1 MASPFPAQNLMEEY
15 MAEQLTRAGSAGPVC
30 EETAGTTGGS
40 RAAKGIGWVAAVLLA
55 VFTLFPA
62 AAHAQQLLGSIN
74 GTVKDTSGAVVPG
87 ATVKVVNVGT
97 NLTITVNTG
106 KSGSYNVVNL
116 PLGTYTVTVSKAA
129 FKTVVHS
136 QVLVQAHQASTVDTV
151 LEPGAVSSQV
161 TVSATPLL
169 DQTDTTNGYVLNSK
183 IIQTTPLGTGS
194 FTQLATLAP
203 GVSADLLSGSG
214 TNAGLGNQDI
224 WANGQRDTSNS
235 VSFNGIN
242 GNNVFNGMTS
252 SSVGASRFVLNT
264 NEQFL
269 PGGQI
274 QTNTSVYDAIGQGMP
289 TPPPETI
296 EEMHVMTSM
305 YDASQGANSGA
316 HIAVV
321 TKSGTN
327 RFHGGAYEYH
337 QTTGWNANP
346 FFLNAAGISRQPLHR
361 NTFGALLGGP
371 IVRNK
376 IFFFG
381 SYQGQRVTD
390 AFNGATEGVNVP
402 IGLTND
408 RSAGALASLAN
419 TDYGTSLTAS
429 QIDPAALKIL
439 QAKDSS
445 GNYLIP
451 SQNINT
457 ISQIEAL
464 GYNAFVK
471 GPPSTF
477 NADQFNA
484 NTDFN
489 FGPKDRFSEKYY
501 YQRDPSTSPF
511 AVSQTLGFPQSLNA
525 GSQVVSLDNIVTPT
539 ANTSWEQRLG
549 FVREVAYANTGQS
562 LTPQTAG
569 INIPG
574 SSYFPGISIY
584 NPTNTAQL
592 PGGTGG
598 SLGIGPRNNFA
609 NAGVFQ
615 NQFEGETNYTW
626 IHGNHNVSF
635 GATFDY
641 GQLNVVNKENQVAT
655 FSFDNFASFLTGTM
669 GSRYTGSGRLLDGET
684 NRYYRYKQAGL
695 YAQDDIRVRSNLSVD
710 LGLRWDW
717 DGPLNEKNGLLTNF
731 YPKNYKYDLQTDTIQ
746 NIGLVVAGN
755 NKQFCGSQQSYC
767 VSNSTLTGRQWLFE
781 PRVGVAWSPGFAKN
795 LVVRAGFGVYADRGE
810 YFTELGPSAGL
821 GISGPFGVTT
831 EMPFTVPFYTNCS
844 GANCLSNSPFGT
856 SAPPA
861 PPSNFSGVAAL
872 VHNQSGLSGCPEPVT
887 PTCTPTGYANFAY
900 LFGSYDPKNNLPY
913 SENWT
918 LDLQWQP
925 YNSMLIDIGY
935 VGNHGANELLPVPF
949 NQALIATPQHPVNG
963 QIYSYG
969 FQATDANGNPLKTEQ
984 VMTTIGEY
992 SFSDGNTALRVPY
1005 IGYNP
1010 NSNYWRGVGISNYNA
1025 LQFSVK
1031 KRMSHGLAINASYTW
1046 SHTLD
1051 EGGGLSSGLFYNGNN
1066 PLDPSSAYGNASFD
1080 RTHVLT
1086 IGYVYHMPNLARSTG
1101 FLSQVTNGWGISGM
1115 TVAESGQPYSVYDF
1129 SGDVASQYWGAG
1141 DDFITNPLLAIPN
1154 GTSKTVQLQGTT
1166 GVNPANPV
1174 LNGAAFGVF
1183 INAPGTHGVPPC
1195 GPTTA
1200 GTTTACDYSETGYTN
1215 IGRNQFRGP
1224 FQNRFDFDVF
1234 KTFKLSERFSLRYDA
1249 QFFNLFNSPSF
1260 DTPVN
1265 DFHLD
1270 PCYGPNVQTAPGGY
1284 SCQWYG
1290 TIPSVNGAGPFGNG
1304 KSPSGGGYIQ
1314 NPLGSPRFVQMSLH
1328 LTF

>member
-1 MASPFPAQNLMEEY
+1 
-15 MAEQLTRAGSAGPVC
+15 MAEQLTRVGNPALVRNKSASAQGRPG
-30 EETAGTTGGS
+30 ASRKTG
-40 RAAKGIGWVAAVLLA
+40 WLAAVLL
-55 VFTLFPA
+55 VFFALFPA
-62 AAHAQQLLGSIN
+62 AAHAQQLLGAIN
-74 GTVKDTSGAVVPG
+74 GTVTDSSGAVVPG

-97 NLTITVNTG
+97 NLTLTAKTG
-106 KSGSYNVVNL
+106 KNGSYNVVNL
-116 PLGTYTVTVSKAA
+116 PIGTYTVTVAMA
-129 FKTVVHS
+129 NFKTVVHS
-136 QVLVQAHQASTVDTV
+136 EVLVQANHTATINSV
-151 LEPGAVSSQV
+151 LQPGAVTSQV

-183 IIQTTPLGTGS
+183 VIQSTPLGTGS

-203 GVSADLLSGSG
+203 GVNANLLSGSG

-235 VSFNGIN
+235 MSFNGIN

-252 SSVGASRFVLNT
+252 SSVGANRFVLNT

-296 EEMHVMTSM
+296 EELHVETSM

-316 HIAVV
+316 HVEVV

-327 RFHGGAYEYH
+327 HFHGQLYEYH

-361 NTFGALLGGP
+361 NTFGGTLGGP
-371 IVRNK
+371 ILHNK
-376 IFFFG
+376 MFFFG

-402 IGLTND
+402 IGLSSD
-408 RSAGALASLAN
+408 RSASALAALAN
-419 TDYGTSLTAS
+419 ADYGTSLTAS
-429 QIDPAALKIL
+429 QIDPVALKIM

-445 GNYLIP
+445 GKYLVP
-451 SQNINT
+451 SQT
-457 ISQIEAL
+457 ISNLNQIAQL
-464 GYNAFVK
+464 GYNAFEQ

-477 NADQFNA
+477 DADQVNA
-484 NTDFN
+484 NIDYN
-489 FGPKDRFSEKYY
+489 FSTTDRFSEKYY
-501 YQRDPSTSPF
+501 FQRDPSTSPF
-511 AVSQTLGFPQSLNA
+511 AVSQTLGFPQSLKA
-525 GSQVVSLDNIVTPT
+525 GSQVVSLDNIFTPT
-539 ANTSWEQRLG
+539 ASSSWEQRLG
-549 FVREVAYANTGQS
+549 FVREIAYANTAQT
-562 LTPQTAG
+562 LTPQSVG
-569 INIPG
+569 INVLG
-574 SSYFPGISIY
+574 STYFPGFSIN

-598 SLGIGPRNNFA
+598 SLGIGPSNNFA

-626 IHGNHNVSF
+626 FHGNSNLSF
-635 GATFDY
+635 GATVDY
-641 GQLNVVNKENQVAT
+641 GQLNVVNKENQIAT
-655 FSFDNFASFLTGTM
+655 FGFNNFASFLTGTL
-669 GSRYTGSGRLLDGET
+669 GGRNSGRLLNGET

-695 YAQDDIRVRSNLSVD
+695 YVQDDLRVKSNLSVD
-710 LGLRWDW
+710 VGLRWDW
-717 DGPLNEKNGLLTNF
+717 DGPLSEKNGLLTNF
-731 YPKNYKYDLQTDTIQ
+731 YPKDYSYNLQTDTIQ
-746 NIGLVVAGN
+746 NVGLVVAGN
-755 NKQFCGSQQSYC
+755 NKQFCASSHSYC
-767 VSNSTLTGRQWLFE
+767 VSNSTLTGRQWMFE
-781 PRVGVAWSPGFAKN
+781 PRIGVAWSPSFVKN
-795 LVVRAGFGVYADRGE
+795 FVVRAGFGMYADRGE

-831 EMPFTVPFYTNCS
+831 EEPFTVPFYTSCT
-844 GANCLSNSPFGT
+844 GANCLTNPFGST
-856 SAPPA
+856 APAP

-887 PTCTPTGYANFAY
+887 PTCTPTGTPLFAF

-925 YNSMLIDIGY
+925 YNSMMIDIGY
-935 VGNHGANELLPVPF
+935 VGNHGVNELLPVPF
-949 NQALIATPQHPVNG
+949 NQALIATPNHPVNG

-969 FQATDANGNPLKTEQ
+969 FQATDANGNPLTTEQ

-992 SFSDGNTALRVPY
+992 TGSDGNTALRVPY

-1010 NSNYWRGVGISNYNA
+1010 NSNYWEAVGISNYNA
-1025 LQFSVK
+1025 LQVSLK
-1031 KRMSHGLAINASYTW
+1031 KRMTHGLAINASYTW

-1051 EGGGLSSGLFYNGNN
+1051 EGGGLSSGLFYYGNN
-1066 PLDPSSAYGNASFD
+1066 PLNPGTAYGNASFD

-1086 IGYVYHMPNLARSTG
+1086 VGYVYDIPNAVKSSG
-1101 FLSQVTNGWGISGM
+1101 FLGHVTNGWGISGM

-1154 GTSKTVQLQGTT
+1154 GNAQTVQLQGTT
-1166 GVNPANPV
+1166 GVNPGQPV
-1174 LNGAAFGVF
+1174 LNGGAFGVF
-1183 INAPGTHGVPPC
+1183 INAPGTNGVPPC
-1195 GPTTA
+1195 GLTT
-1200 GTTTACDYSETGYTN
+1200 GGGTACDYSETGYTSA
-1215 IGRNQFRGP
+1215 GRNQFRGP
-1224 FQNRFDFDVF
+1224 FQTRFDFDVF
-1234 KTFKLSERFSLRYDA
+1234 KNFQLSKRFTLRYDA
-1249 QFFNLFNSPSF
+1249 QFFNLFNTPSF

-1265 DFHLD
+1265 NFNLD

-1284 SCQWYG
+1284 SCNWYG
-1290 TIPSVNGAGPFGNG
+1290 TIPAVGSAGPFGNG
-1304 KSPSGGGYIQ
+1304 RAPAGEGYIQ
-1314 NPLGSPRFVQMSLH
+1314 NPLGGPRFIQMALH